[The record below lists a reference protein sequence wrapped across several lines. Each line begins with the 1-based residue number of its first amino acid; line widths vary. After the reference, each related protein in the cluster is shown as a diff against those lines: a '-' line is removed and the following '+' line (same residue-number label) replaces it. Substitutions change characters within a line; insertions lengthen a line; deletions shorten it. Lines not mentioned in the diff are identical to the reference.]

1 MEKNF
6 SVEAR
11 NKKRARIEDKI
22 ETIKSV
28 IMWALIILFVILV
41 LSGLGIIPEING
53 YAGIYTFLVLM
64 AISVVAYAREL
75 IKLFEC

>member
-41 LSGLGIIPEING
+41 LSGLCIIPEING